1 MKNHFVFE
9 NYREE
14 IRVICPFSD
23 DLSRELRIIF
33 FKYFDG
39 ETRACDGLKG
49 RKGPVEREKGRM
61 REKYG
66 ERESCVGLNVSVGRR
81 SGKGEA
87 GIKRGEREKRGSRRW
102 RKRKGKGAEGDR
114 PTKWTCHYALTKAG
128 YSAIHKLIS
137 MQASSLP

>member
-23 DLSRELRIIF
+23 HLSRELRIIF

-87 GIKRGEREKRGSRRW
+87 GIKRGERERREVLVDGG
-102 RKRKGKGAEGDR
+102 KGKAKGRRGIVLR
-114 PTKWTCHYALTKAG
+114 NGL
-128 YSAIHKLIS
+128 AI
-137 MQASSLP
+137 MP